1 MDELALI
8 RAIQNGDEQAF
19 KQLVDRYQLL
29 VRNTCLNFVHDK
41 HDAEDL
47 AQEVF
52 IEVFRSASKFRGESK
67 LSTWIYRITVNKSLN
82 FQRDNKRRS
91 FFQSIGDALFGS
103 EKMLGVSTV
112 SAEGQ
117 PEQDLENKE
126 RKEQIYRAIEE
137 LPERQKIAFRLSKLD
152 DLSYQE
158 IAEIMQL
165 SLSSV
170 ESLIHRAKLNLQKK
184 LYQCYKKGI

>member
-29 VRNTCLNFVHDK
+29 VRSTCLNFVHDK

-67 LSTWIYRITVNKSLN
+67 LLTWIYRITVNKSLN

-117 PEQDLENKE
+117 LEQDLENKE